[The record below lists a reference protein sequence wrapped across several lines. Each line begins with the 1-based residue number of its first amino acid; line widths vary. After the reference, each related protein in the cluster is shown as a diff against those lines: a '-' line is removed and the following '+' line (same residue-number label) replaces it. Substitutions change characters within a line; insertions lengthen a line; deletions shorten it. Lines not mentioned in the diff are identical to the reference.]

1 MDDQTDTVS
10 QEEYDI
16 GVIGAGPVGLLAAI
30 ALAETGAKVAIWDPK
45 KAQAVV
51 HSAPVTLRLSS
62 KRLLEKLG
70 VWARMKTRPVAVQ
83 ALHIA
88 HSQFFGSVHFSH
100 QEYGEEALAY
110 VVDSRQLIEALYE
123 TSLAQPITHYQD
135 STVTRITST
144 QKGYHCEYH
153 QAQQA
158 GKAQIKRVVVCDGAQ
173 SMLSEQLGVEKV
185 CVSGSFSSQV
195 YKVVAD
201 VWPQGEA
208 WQLFDTH
215 GVVGLIPGVEAN
227 TGTLVVTNATEE
239 ELVLDPILARLQ
251 SRIGGI
257 QACEKAGQYTSVLQ
271 MRKTPLTQG
280 VVVLGNAR
288 LSMPPLGAQALNMAV
303 SEVEDL
309 IRLHTRV
316 AWHEAPIE
324 EWQAC
329 WAADNDKR
337 AESRLQLMQR
347 VWAYHGTKKGCQQL
361 LNRVGWSWLGLD
373 AAMQANILAEGQGQ
387 RWSQ

>member
-1 MDDQTDTVS
+1 MDDQTNTVS
-10 QEEYDI
+10 QVEYDI
-16 GVIGAGPVGLLAAI
+16 GIIGAGPVGLLAAI
-30 ALAETGAKVAIWDPK
+30 ALAQTGARVAIWDPK

-51 HSAPVTLRLSS
+51 HSAPITLRLSS

-70 VWARMKTRPVAVQ
+70 VWTRMKTRPVAVQ

-88 HSQFFGSVHFSH
+88 HSQFFGSVHFSQ

-110 VVDSRQLIEALYE
+110 VVDSRQLAEALYE
-123 TSLAQPITHYQD
+123 TSQAQPITHYQD
-135 STVTRITST
+135 STVTRIIGT
-144 QKGYHCEYH
+144 QTGYRCEYH
-153 QAQQA
+153 QAKQL

-173 SMLSEQLGVEKV
+173 SMLSEQLSVEKA
-185 CVSGSFSSQV
+185 CISGSFSSHV
-195 YKVVAD
+195 YKVVAN
-201 VWPQGEA
+201 VWPRGEA

-215 GVVGLIPGVEAN
+215 SVVGLIPGVEAN
-227 TGTLVVTNATEE
+227 TGTLVVTNTIEE
-239 ELVLDPILARLQ
+239 ELVLAPVLARLQ

-257 QACEKAGQYTSVLQ
+257 QAYEKTGQYPSLLQ

-303 SEVEDL
+303 SEIEAL
-309 IRLHTRV
+309 IRLHART

-324 EWQAC
+324 DWQAC
-329 WAADNDKR
+329 WAAESDKR
-337 AESRLQLMQR
+337 AESRLRLMGR
-347 VWAYHGTKKGCQQL
+347 VWAFHGAQEGCQQL
-361 LNRVGWSWLGLD
+361 LKCIGWSWLGLD

-387 RWSQ
+387 RWVR

>member
-1 MDDQTDTVS
+1 MGNRTNTVN

-16 GVIGAGPVGLLAAI
+16 GIVGAGPVGLLAAI
-30 ALAETGAKVAIWDPK
+30 ALAQTGAKVAIWDPK
-45 KAQAVV
+45 KAQAFA
-51 HSAPVTLRLSS
+51 HSAPITLRRSS

-70 VWARMKTRPVAVQ
+70 VWGRMKTRPVAVH

-88 HSQFFGSVHFSH
+88 HSEFFGSVHFSH
-100 QEYGEEALAY
+100 QEYGGETLAY
-110 VVDSRQLIEALYE
+110 VVDSRQLAEALYE
-123 TSLAQPITHYQD
+123 TCQAQTITHYQD
-135 STVTRITST
+135 STVTRIIGT
-144 QKGYHCEYH
+144 QTGYCFEYH
-153 QAQQA
+153 QARQP
-158 GKAQIKRVVVCDGAQ
+158 GNAQIKRVVVCDGAQ
-173 SMLSEQLGVEKV
+173 SMLSEQLSVEKV
-185 CVSGSFSSQV
+185 CVSGSFRSHV

-201 VWPQGEA
+201 VWPRGEA
-208 WQLFDTH
+208 WQLFDSH
-215 GVVGLIPGVEAN
+215 GVIGLIPGLEAN
-227 TGTLVVTNATEE
+227 TGTVVVTNTSEE
-239 ELVLDPILARLQ
+239 ETTLAPFLDQLQ

-257 QACEKAGQYTSVLQ
+257 LACEKAGQYSSLLQ

-316 AWHEAPIE
+316 AWHESPIE

-329 WAADNDKR
+329 WAANNDKR
-337 AESRLQLMQR
+337 TESRLQLMRR
-347 VWAYHGTKKGCQQL
+347 VWAYHKTQEGCQQL

-387 RWSQ
+387 RWAQ